1 MMARLSLL
9 DGRPIGSAATSFLR
23 VPPFPRSQP
32 APFAGTSPPLTS
44 LLQAESSPEAAAMI
58 CRQLLENRVGGDF
71 WAPPILGLERPS
83 HIMIPLTL
91 EQASAMHAALVAEA
105 KLPSWAI
112 VQAIVRPGPK
122 AKQIA
127 AWLHAQGVP
136 VQSGPV
142 DPWSVL
148 DDSLS
153 LLTSADDD
161 FALVAQLRGL
171 HVRRFAIAGGAELMA
186 PQPDAIETA
195 QSHILSQHH
204 YWDSFTGAACSP
216 SAFIDQLGAWRAQI
230 DQNRAIGAAI
240 GIAGWKRREI
250 ETFFWAGRAQPLMFH
265 RSPARALRAVAATNG
280 AVAAWPSRVPPSLF
294 TDAAAVGIAVHQVED
309 GFIRSVG
316 LGSGLHPPQS
326 IVVDPVGIYY
336 DPTCASALE
345 QVLQTQDF
353 APSLIARA
361 EALVAV
367 IISSGISKYAAGRDR
382 VEALPNAGRRVLVT
396 GQVEDD
402 RSVLLG
408 GGDVTGNFDLLRRA
422 RAKEPDSFLIFKPHP
437 DVEAGHRKG
446 AISDSECLKFAD
458 LVVRDVSMA
467 ALLDAVDAVHV
478 WTSLAGFEA
487 LLRRREVI
495 VHGQPFFAGWGLTR
509 DLAEN
514 VSRRTRQLSLMEL
527 VAGTL
532 LVYPRYLDP
541 VTNLPCTPELLISRM
556 AHPQFQQRT
565 LLTRIRAI
573 QGQINRW
580 FQ

>member
-1 MMARLSLL
+1 
-9 DGRPIGSAATSFLR
+9 
-23 VPPFPRSQP
+23 
-32 APFAGTSPPLTS
+32 
-44 LLQAESSPEAAAMI
+44 MI
-58 CRQLLENRVGGDF
+58 CRQLLENRVGGEF
-71 WAPPILGLERPS
+71 WAPPILSPERPS
-83 HIMIPLTL
+83 HILIPLTL

-105 KLPSWAI
+105 KLPKL
-112 VQAIVRPGPK
+112 AIVRPGPK
-122 AKQIA
+122 AKHLA

-142 DPWSVL
+142 DPWSVP

-153 LLTSADDD
+153 LLTSADDEC
-161 FALVAQLRGL
+161 AIVAQLRGL
-171 HVRRFAIAGGAELMA
+171 PVRRFAIAGGAELTT

-195 QSHILSQHH
+195 QRHILSQHH
-204 YWDSFTGAACSP
+204 YWDRFTGAACSP
-216 SAFIDQLGAWRAQI
+216 SAFIDQLGVWRAQI

-265 RSPARALRAVAATNG
+265 RSPARALRAVAATNS
-280 AVAAWPSRVPPSLF
+280 AVAAWPSRVAPSLF
-294 TDAAAVGIAVHQVED
+294 GDAAAAGIAVHQVED

-336 DPTCASALE
+336 DPTRASALE

-353 APSLIARA
+353 APPLIARA
-361 EALVAV
+361 EALVAE
-367 IISSGISKYAAGRDR
+367 IISSGISKYAAGRDQI
-382 VEALPNAGRRVLVT
+382 EALPNAGRRVLVT

-422 RAKEPDSFLIFKPHP
+422 RAEEPDSFLIFKPHP

-467 ALLDAVDAVHV
+467 ALLDSVDAVHV

-514 VSRRTRQLSLMEL
+514 VSRRTRRLSLMEL

-565 LLTRIRAI
+565 LLTRVRAI